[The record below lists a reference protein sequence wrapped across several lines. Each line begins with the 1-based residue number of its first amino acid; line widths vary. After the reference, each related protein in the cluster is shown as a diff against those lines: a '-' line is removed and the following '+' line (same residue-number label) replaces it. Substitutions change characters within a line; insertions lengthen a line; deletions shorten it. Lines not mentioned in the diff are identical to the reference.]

1 MKQVLSKT
9 SEIISGYIS
18 DTPETNITEVP
29 TNPDISL
36 RCDRCKIYI
45 NLRSLREHRIYHDA
59 LEVMK
64 YQGKNKPT
72 SVDGLRKRRQI
83 IIRKLRE
90 EKETRKQLQAIQEIN
105 DAYEYLKAEVQVPVI
120 YFIQVNTC
128 ISNCAFS
135 NKRSLWKWYVF
146 SRPSI

>member
-9 SEIISGYIS
+9 SVIMSGYIS

-29 TNPDISL
+29 TTPDISL

-105 DAYEYLKAEVQVPVI
+105 DAYEYLKAEVQVPMI
-120 YFIQVNTC
+120 FIQVKFT
-128 ISNCAFS
+128 NCAFS
-135 NKRSLWKWYVF
+135 DKRSLWKWYVF
-146 SRPSI
+146 CRPSL

>member
-1 MKQVLSKT
+1 
-9 SEIISGYIS
+9 
-18 DTPETNITEVP
+18 
-29 TNPDISL
+29 
-36 RCDRCKIYI
+36 
-45 NLRSLREHRIYHDA
+45 
-59 LEVMK
+59 MK

-120 YFIQVNTC
+120 FFYSSEYMYIKLC
-128 ISNCAFS
+128 IF
-135 NKRSLWKWYVF
+135 
-146 SRPSI
+146 